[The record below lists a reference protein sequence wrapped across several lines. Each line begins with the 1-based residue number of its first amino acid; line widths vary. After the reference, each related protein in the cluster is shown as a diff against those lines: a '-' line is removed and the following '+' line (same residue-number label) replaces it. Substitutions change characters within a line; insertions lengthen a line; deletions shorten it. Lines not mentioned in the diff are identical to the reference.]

1 MPPRETRALLLLL
14 ALAVAGQGVRYLLT
28 RPGESPGG
36 VQLLATLSPGSPSAQ
51 RDSAMQQARPLG
63 SGETIDLDRAPLSE
77 LTRLPRVGPRLAK
90 AILAHRTE
98 HGPFGG
104 LAGLDRVP
112 GIGPNL
118 LQTLEPHV
126 VFSGGAGALRAKG
139 QVGSGAG
146 RPSKQAEFSV
156 GQTAPPPRGP
166 AAPLNI
172 NSATVRQLDSLP
184 GVGPAKAA
192 AILRYREK
200 HGPFTAVE
208 QLGQVPG
215 FGPQAIARLGDRLT
229 VR

>member
-1 MPPRETRALLLLL
+1 
-14 ALAVAGQGVRYLLT
+14 
-28 RPGESPGG
+28 
-36 VQLLATLSPGSPSAQ
+36 
-51 RDSAMQQARPLG
+51 MQQARPLG
-63 SGETIDLDRAPLSE
+63 SGETIDLDRAPLSQ

-126 VFSGGAGALRAKG
+126 VFSGAASQR
-139 QVGSGAG
+139 GSGAG
-146 RPSKQAEFSV
+146 GANGESEL
-156 GQTAPPPRGP
+156 
-166 AAPLNI
+166 LNI

-192 AILRYREK
+192 AILQYREK

-215 FGPQAIARLGDRLT
+215 FGPQALARLGDRLT